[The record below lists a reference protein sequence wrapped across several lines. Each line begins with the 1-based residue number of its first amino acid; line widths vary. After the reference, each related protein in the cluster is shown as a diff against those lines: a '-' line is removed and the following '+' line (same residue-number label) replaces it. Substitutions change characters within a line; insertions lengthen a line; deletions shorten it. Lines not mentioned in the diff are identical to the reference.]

1 VLSEIVGVNTKMML
15 RYNAYDDVIEVQK
28 APDEIYT
35 VSKDPLY
42 NTF

>member
-28 APDEIYT
+28 AR
-35 VSKDPLY
+35 
-42 NTF
+42 